1 MPSDAPTFPQRIL
14 SVFATTAS
22 YLIAVSMLLALS
34 LFILNLYFTQFGWP
48 LGNKGDFGA
57 FGDYIGGTLNPI
69 LGFITVVL
77 LIWSLRTQQKELA
90 LTRQEL
96 ADTKRETELSRKAMQ
111 AQVKHLEREAKLNEL
126 MRMLDGVRS
135 DYRSLLSKRPQFQFY
150 VDENGYD
157 RDINPNSFEEL
168 LIVKVTYIPTE
179 EVELAIEFL
188 HKSNEDF
195 QTLLSIYDKT
205 EIQVKLMTKYIELSP
220 SKEFVEVYYHEML
233 DILSGLKSLW
243 PDTEFRQDIELTMAN
258 FRFAC
263 R

>member
-1 MPSDAPTFPQRIL
+1 MPNDAPTFPQRIL

-48 LGNKGDFGA
+48 LGNKEDFGA

-135 DYRSLLSKRPQFQFY
+135 DNRLLLSKRPQFQSYTCQVGFD
-150 VDENGYD
+150 VEV
-157 RDINPNSFEEL
+157 NPNSYEEL
-168 LIVKVTYIPTE
+168 LIIKAYEIQDDDRIYVTSDLYN
-179 EVELAIEFL
+179 
-188 HKSNEDF
+188 SSEDTR
-195 QTLLSIYDKT
+195 TLVSIYNKT
-205 EIQVKLMTKYIELSP
+205 VLQLRLVNKYIELSP
-220 SKEFVEVYYHEML
+220 SKELADMHYRELEFLLSGFQILCPDIIEQYVKHML
-233 DILSGLKSLW
+233 DRLKLA
-243 PDTEFRQDIELTMAN
+243 R
-258 FRFAC
+258 R
-263 R
+263 